1 MIHFQTIQYKN
12 LLSSGN
18 AFTHIQLDQCQN
30 TILVGRN
37 GYGKSTILDALCFA
51 LFGRPFRKITKP
63 NLVNSIN
70 QKNCVVEVTFQ
81 IGPHQYLVRRGL
93 KPALFEIYCDTVL
106 VNQNAE
112 SRDYQDYLE
121 THILKFNYKSFT
133 QIVILGTASF
143 TPFMQL
149 SQSDRRVIIEELLD
163 IRIFSSMNGVVKER
177 MAARQVLLSTNRSA
191 LDSTRDKIAMQ
202 ESYLA
207 KQHLNISVM
216 TEKAEEDIA
225 HNMTELSRLNDLLAI
240 SQTTKDRLHDSL
252 VPLGNPLGRSQT
264 VSTLKGQLDQTYQK
278 HLKETAFLETHDHC
292 PTCQQGIDGAF
303 KTTKLRDLTEK
314 VTQCQAGLLALQ
326 DKVEGAQA
334 LMDQMTQIQRQIQ
347 QEDQTMVRLMT
358 SAREVEKFTQVLRD
372 RLVHMHET
380 HQAGLGDRS
389 LLLALQQ
396 ELVTITA
403 DRKLLLDDHAYD
415 EAAMA
420 LFKDTGLKTKIIHQ
434 YLPIINTLV
443 NKYLASMD
451 FFVQFYLDDTFK
463 ETIKSRFR
471 DEFTYDSFSEGEK
484 NKIDMALLLTWR
496 EVARLKN
503 SVHTNLLILDEI
515 FDSSLDTVGTD
526 ELMRIL
532 QSLQAVNLLVI
543 SHRGDALQDK
553 FQRVIRFTKQ
563 QNFSRLVEE
572 LP

>member
-1 MIHFQTIQYKN
+1 MIQFQTIQYKN

-18 AFTHIQLDQCQN
+18 AFTRIQLDQCQN

-81 IGPHQYLVRRGL
+81 IGSHLYLVRRGL
-93 KPALFEIYCDTVL
+93 KPSIFEIYCDTIL

-112 SRDYQDYLE
+112 SRDYQEYLE

-177 MAARQVLLSTNRSA
+177 MSARQVLLIENRSA
-191 LDSTRDKIAMQ
+191 LDSTNDKIAMQ

-207 KQHLNISVM
+207 KQHLNISAM

-225 HNMTELSRLNDLLAI
+225 QNVTELSRLHALLAI
-240 SQTTKDRLHDSL
+240 SQTTKDRLHESL
-252 VPLGNPLGRSQT
+252 LPLGNPLGRSQT
-264 VSTLKGQLDQTYQK
+264 ISTLKGQLDQTYQK

-292 PTCQQGIDGAF
+292 PTCQQGIDVEF
-303 KTTKLRDLTEK
+303 KTAKLRDLTEK
-314 VTQCQAGLLALQ
+314 VTQCQAGLLTLQ

-334 LMDQMTQIQRQIQ
+334 LIDQMALLQRQIQ

-372 RLVHMHET
+372 RLAHMHET
-380 HQAGLGDRS
+380 HQSGLGDRS
-389 LLLALQQ
+389 LLLSLQQ

-403 DRKLLLDDHAYD
+403 DRKILLDDHAYD

-553 FQRVIRFTKQ
+553 FQRVIRFTKH

>member
-1 MIHFQTIQYKN
+1 MIHFQAIQYKN

-18 AFTHIQLDQCQN
+18 AFTRIQLDHCQN

-70 QKNCVVEVTFQ
+70 QKNCVVEITFQ

-93 KPALFEIYCDTVL
+93 KPALFEIYCDTLL

-112 SRDYQDYLE
+112 SRDYQEYLE
-121 THILKFNYKSFT
+121 SHILKFNYKSFT

-177 MAARQVLLSTNRSA
+177 IAARQVLLSENRLT
-191 LDSTRDKIAMQ
+191 LDNTTDKIATQ

-207 KQHLNISVM
+207 KQHVNISM
-216 TEKAEEDIA
+216 LTEKAEGDIA
-225 HNMTELSRLNDLLAI
+225 HNMTELTRLHDLLAV
-240 SQTTKDRLHDSL
+240 SQATKDRLRDSL
-252 VPLGNPLGRSQT
+252 VPLGNPLERSQT
-264 VSTLKGQLDQTYQK
+264 ISTLKGQLDQTYQK

-292 PTCQQGIDGAF
+292 PTCQQGIDVEF
-303 KTTKLRDLTEK
+303 KTTKLRTLTEK
-314 VTQCQAGLLALQ
+314 VSQCQAGLLTLQ
-326 DKVEGAQA
+326 VKVEGAQV
-334 LMDQMTQIQRQIQ
+334 LMDQMASIQSQIQL
-347 QEDQTMVRLMT
+347 EDQTMIRLLT

-372 RLVHMHET
+372 RLTHMHET
-380 HQAGLGDRS
+380 HQSGLGDRS
-389 LLLALQQ
+389 LLRSLQQ
-396 ELVTITA
+396 ELVTVTA
-403 DRKLLLDDHAYD
+403 DRKTLLDDHAYD

-572 LP
+572 GP